1 MTYTVL
7 HARVRVVIKISM
19 KKIVLLFGLLLSVTM
34 YGQDFA
40 RGKELFKQNCAA
52 CHNMERKMVGPAL
65 QNVVAEQ
72 GRDWTKKWIYNSK
85 ALIDAGD
92 EHAVEIWEEYNR
104 AAMPAYNYLEDSDLE
119 SIVTYLQDYTK
130 DKEERM
136 AAVKESAAPA
146 ATGGAVVVANPTT
159 PTYIWIILGIAGV
172 VVIISLFA
180 FQKGMS
186 AIVSITTKSSAT
198 NAYLMKKVN
207 MDVDEVNEEFDS
219 FISDEVSKRVDEK
232 VKTLKKD
239 INKKLKDFK

>member
-1 MTYTVL
+1 
-7 HARVRVVIKISM
+7 M
-19 KKIVLLFGLLLSVTM
+19 KKIVVLFSLLLSVTM
-34 YGQDFA
+34 FGQDFA

-52 CHNMERKMVGPAL
+52 CHNMEKKLVGPAL

-72 GRDWTKKWIYNSK
+72 GRDWTKEWIYNSK

-136 AAVKESAAPA
+136 AAVKEASAPA
-146 ATGGAVVVANPTT
+146 AGGAVVVANPST
-159 PTYIWIILGIAGV
+159 PTYIWILLGISA
-172 VVIISLFA
+172 VIVFVSLFA
-180 FQKGMS
+180 FNKGLQ
-186 AIVSITTKSSAT
+186 AIVSVTTKSTAT

-207 MDVDEVNEEFDS
+207 MDIDEVNEEFDS
-219 FISDEVSKRVDEK
+219 FISDEVSKRVDKK